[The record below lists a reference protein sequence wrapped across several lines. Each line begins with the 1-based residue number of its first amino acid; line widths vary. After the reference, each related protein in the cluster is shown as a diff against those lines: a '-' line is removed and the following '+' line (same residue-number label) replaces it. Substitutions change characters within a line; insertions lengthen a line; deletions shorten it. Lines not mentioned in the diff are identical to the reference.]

1 MHTLKN
7 GMSIE
12 FSALNL
18 NLNESHTEASL
29 KFRGL
34 QVSLKILQKL
44 ECLDLRL
51 NLLEQSKPKVPDDV
65 DAGSPLETLL
75 ERVEILLRQIQ
86 ELCNPRRALQKT
98 WKSSAECDILPE
110 LNVIASFKSN
120 VQRSRANLKSLLRLP
135 RSVDCLASEPRAS
148 PTLLPSI

>member
-1 MHTLKN
+1 MTHIQTP
-7 GMSIE
+7 
-12 FSALNL
+12 A
-18 NLNESHTEASL
+18 

-34 QVSLKILQKL
+34 QVSMKILQKL

-75 ERVEILLRQIQ
+75 ERLEISLRQIQ

-120 VQRSRANLKSLLRLP
+120 VQRSVPIKSHYFDCHALSTAWHPNRVLP
-135 RSVDCLASEPRAS
+135 P
-148 PTLLPSI
+148 I